1 MRRVTGSA
9 APALEPPSSRGRLVR
24 LAAIGTAGG
33 LFSGLFGVGGGAV
46 MVPLLLLWLG
56 YEERAAA
63 ATSLGAIAVIA
74 AFAAATQGLYGNVD
88 VLAGVVVGLPAVG
101 GVLLGTW
108 LQQRVPSDTIA
119 LAFAVLLVIGA
130 IQLAVS

>member
-1 MRRVTGSA
+1 MGA
-9 APALEPPSSRGRLVR
+9 APDRRTLK

-46 MVPLLLLWLG
+46 IVPLLLLWLA

-63 ATSLGAIAVIA
+63 ATSLGAIVVIA
-74 AFAAATQGLYGNVD
+74 GFAVVAQAFYGNVD
-88 VLAGVVVGLPAVG
+88 VADGLLVGVPAVG

-108 LQQRVPSDTIA
+108 AQQRVPADAIS
-119 LAFAVLLVIGA
+119 LGFAVLLVVA
-130 IQLAVS
+130 AVRLVIA